1 MRLALALA
9 ALLVL
14 AAPAGAVTY
23 NVTNDATL
31 NNAMSLAGAG
41 DIINIAPGTYT
52 GSFVPSASGGAGF
65 PIRIVGSQSNPA
77 SVSTT
82 AGLTWTEGTARA
94 YISWTGIKVNDDVTW
109 WRANFCSLTYARVD
123 SGGLQLRRT
132 NSDVTSGGASQ
143 GNVISDCTFTQNVN
157 ASYVTLLQGA
167 YENTIR
173 RCRFYGTTTNA
184 SFDAGRG
191 RYLFRSPNNTFTDC
205 LLSMEAWGA
214 TNGEQQAHGLRDSS
228 RFNVFTRDTMLLGMT
243 SKGARRALLSQSG
256 SAPGTAD
263 YNSWVDCYYRSYATN
278 DGGSNAGFEFQD
290 SADRLLVIGCQ
301 FISRTGVPLAIS
313 GNAQPDSMVMRH
325 CTFYTGGSQVYRY
338 ESSTNVTTA
347 RFNGNAYI
355 ARAAGSCAS
364 DATGGYRLE
373 TLGASA
379 SSDSNAFYHADTTY
393 AFSKGTGGALLCYT
407 PGAWRTATSNDLAS
421 RSFVLAGG
429 VVTDTTWATLDL
441 TPPAASSSL
450 ISDLFP
456 DGYAGA
462 FDFTEGDPDPP
473 PSEDECPCPPAPI
486 FDLMLYFV
494 RPEGCYR

>member
-1 MRLALALA
+1 MRVALALA
-9 ALLVL
+9 ALLFV
-14 AAPAGAVTY
+14 AAPSWAVTH
-23 NVTNDATL
+23 NVTDDATL
-31 NNAMSLAGAG
+31 NTAMTTASAG
-41 DIINIAPGTYT
+41 DLINIAAASYT
-52 GSFVPSASGGAGF
+52 GTFVPTNSGTAGS
-65 PIRIVGSQSNPA
+65 PIRIVGSQSAP
-77 SVSTT
+77 STVAT
-82 AGLTWTEGTARA
+82 TQGLSWAEGTARA
-94 YISWTGIKVNDDVTW
+94 YISWTGIKVSDDVTW

-123 SGGLQLRRT
+123 SGGLYLRRT

-157 ASYVTLLQGA
+157 AAYVTLLQGA

-173 RCRFYGTTTNA
+173 RCRFYGTTTA
-184 SFDAGRG
+184 ATFDAGRG

-205 LLSMEAWGA
+205 LLSIEAWGA

-243 SKGARRALLSQSG
+243 SRGARRALLSQSG

-290 SADRLLVIGCQ
+290 SADRTLVIGCQ
-301 FISRTGVPLAIS
+301 FISRTGVPFAIS

-325 CTFYTGGSQVYRY
+325 CSFYTGGSQVYRY

-347 RFNGNAYI
+347 RFNGNAHL

-379 SSDSNAFYHADTTY
+379 QSDSNAFFFADTTY

-407 PGAWRTATSNDLAS
+407 PAAWRTATSNDLAS
-421 RSFVLAGG
+421 RSYVLAGG
-429 VVTDTTWATLDL
+429 VVTDTAWATLDL
-441 TPPAASSSL
+441 RPATSSVLVSAL
-450 ISDLFP
+450 YP

-462 FDFTEGDPDPP
+462 FDAEAPPDPEP
-473 PSEDECPCPPAPI
+473 DAADECTCPPDHL
-486 FDLMLYFV
+486 FDLRFF
-494 RPEGCYR
+494 YRRECDL